1 MATRGSGSVLM
12 LEFNELCPS
21 LMRRWID
28 EGRLPHF
35 RRLRAES
42 LVYRTRAEE
51 EAPALEPWI
60 QWVNVHAGLA
70 YAEHGVFHL
79 GEAERITV
87 PSIWDVVAR
96 HGGRAWVCG
105 SMNARVEPGTST
117 LLLPD
122 PWVNGVAPDRD
133 LMPYFRFV
141 QAHVTEYTNERV
153 QLRPADYARFA
164 AFMACHGLSP
174 ATLGAVIGQL
184 VREYRGRSQW
194 RRAVILDKLQFDV
207 FRWYYRRLR
216 PHLATFFLNST
227 AHFQH
232 VYWRN
237 MEPALFSAQPDA
249 ADQAEHRDA
258 ILFGYEE
265 MDALVDRFLA
275 LVGPEATIVFCTAL
289 SQQPCLRYEAHGG
302 KLFYRPRQFDTLFR
316 FAGVAATSVAP
327 AMSEQFHVVCASE
340 ADARAAARRLASLR
354 VDGRPAMAVE
364 VDGQTIFTGCS
375 IFDPLPPH
383 AQLHRDEHG
392 RGERF
397 FNVFYRVDAVKSGM
411 HHPDGMLWIRTP
423 EHRHRIVDEP
433 VALESI
439 APTVL
444 ALLGIAAPFHM
455 RRSPLPGFDAH
466 VSVPQGGVVVC

>member
-1 MATRGSGSVLM
+1 MTTQGSVSVVM
-12 LEFNELCPS
+12 LEFNELCPI
-21 LMRRWID
+21 LMHRWID
-28 EGRLPHF
+28 EGLLPRF

-51 EAPALEPWI
+51 EPPALEPWI
-60 QWVNVHAGLA
+60 QWVNVHTGQA
-70 YAEHGVFHL
+70 YAEHGVFRL

-87 PSIWDVVAR
+87 RSIWDVVAR

-105 SMNARVEPGTST
+105 SMNARAEPGTPT

-122 PWVNGVAPDRD
+122 PWVNGVVPSRE

-141 QAHVTEYTNERV
+141 QAHVNEYTNERV
-153 QLRPADYARFA
+153 PLRARDYARFA
-164 AFMACHGLSP
+164 AFMARHGLSS
-174 ATLGAVIGQL
+174 ATLGALIGQL
-184 VREYRGRSQW
+184 VGEYRERGRW

-232 VYWRN
+232 LYWRN

-258 ILFGYEE
+258 IRFGYEE
-265 MDALVDRFLA
+265 MDALVGLFVD

-302 KLFYRPRQFDTLFR
+302 KLFYRPRRFDGLFH
-316 FAGVAATSVAP
+316 FAGVAAASIAP
-327 AMSEQFHVVCASE
+327 AMSEQFHVVFASE
-340 ADARAAARRLASLR
+340 ADAQAAARRLASLR

-364 VDGQTIFTGCS
+364 LNGRTVFTGCS
-375 IFDPLPPH
+375 IFEPLPSH
-383 AQLHRDEHG
+383 ARLHRDDGE
-392 RGERF
+392 RSERF
-397 FNVFYRVDAVKSGM
+397 FDVFYRVDAVKSGM

-423 EHRHRIVDEP
+423 ERRHQVVDEP

-444 ALLGIAAPFHM
+444 SLLGIAAPSHM
-455 RRSPLPGFDAH
+455 RRPPLPGFEAR
-466 VSVPQGGVVVC
+466 VSAPQVGAVV